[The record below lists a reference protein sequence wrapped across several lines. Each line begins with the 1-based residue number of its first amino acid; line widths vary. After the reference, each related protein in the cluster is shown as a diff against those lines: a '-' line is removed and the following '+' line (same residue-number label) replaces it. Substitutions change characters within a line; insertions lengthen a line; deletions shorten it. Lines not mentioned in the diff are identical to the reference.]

1 MRFDFMGYNNTPYIV
16 GEEDLKTGEVV
27 LEKEV
32 KDGTYFV
39 KKTNIDG
46 IFTYGF
52 RQNKEDYMGNPAGY
66 VWSSRA
72 GVMNKEFDVAL
83 IEVVYS
89 KNNSHCPMACSMD
102 LAHLEPLLE
111 GTDYKIDWAPR
122 EDNTDVVYR
131 IVKRS

>member
-16 GEEDLKTGEVV
+16 GEEDLKTEEIV

-32 KDGTYFV
+32 EDGTYFV
-39 KKTNIDG
+39 KKTHIDG

-72 GVMNKEFDVAL
+72 GVMNKEFDIAL
-83 IEVVYS
+83 VEVVYS

-111 GTDYKIDWAPR
+111 GTDYKIDWAPH
-122 EDNTDVVYR
+122 EDDTDVVYR
-131 IVKRS
+131 IIKRS

>member
-1 MRFDFMGYNNTPYIV
+1 MRLDFMGYNNTPYII
-16 GEEDLKTGEVV
+16 GEEDLKTEEIF

-32 KDGTYFV
+32 EDGTYFV
-39 KKTNIDG
+39 RKTNIDG

-52 RQNKEDYMGNPAGY
+52 KQSKEDYSGNPAGY

-83 IEVVYS
+83 VKVVYKKEGS
-89 KNNSHCPMACSMD
+89 PSYTSCAID
-102 LAHLEPLLE
+102 LVHLEPLLE
-111 GTDYKIDWAPR
+111 GTDYIIDLTPH
-122 EDNTDVVYR
+122 ENDTDVVYR

>member
-83 IEVVYS
+83 IEVVY
-89 KNNSHCPMACSMD
+89 KKENSCCPMSCSMD
-102 LAHLEPLLE
+102 LAHLEQLLS
-111 GTDYKIDWAPR
+111 GTEYAIDKSPR
-122 EDNTDVVYR
+122 EDGADVVYK